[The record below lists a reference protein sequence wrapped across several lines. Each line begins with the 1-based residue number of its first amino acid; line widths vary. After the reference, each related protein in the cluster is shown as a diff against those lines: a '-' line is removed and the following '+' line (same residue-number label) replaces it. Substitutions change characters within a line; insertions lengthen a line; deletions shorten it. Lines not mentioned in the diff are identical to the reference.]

1 MDGLLSFWRCCYFAS
16 KFIQGDSGTLTRR
29 INKARTPNNDR
40 IIAYLFF
47 LKKYRQVAGVPP
59 KVSRRLRHPKETHR
73 CTSCLHSLAIE
84 NCQALYVSC
93 VSRHHKRNEGT
104 LKKKNQTKSTKIPFW
119 SEVKS
124 RYKLSIVASCFS
136 LGLLLFALSNGGWL
150 KKFSEIELGV
160 LFFILKCY
168 CVDTVKGEEKRDKPP
183 AQ

>member
-1 MDGLLSFWRCCYFAS
+1 
-16 KFIQGDSGTLTRR
+16 LTRR

-104 LKKKNQTKSTKIPFW
+104 LKKKKPKKKYENSFLIRG
-119 SEVKS
+119 E
-124 RYKLSIVASCFS
+124 IS
-136 LGLLLFALSNGGWL
+136 LQAFDCC
-150 KKFSEIELGV
+150 V
-160 LFFILKCY
+160 LFLARLVVVCALEWRMTKE
-168 CVDTVKGEEKRDKPP
+168 VQRDRVGCIIFYFEMLLC
-183 AQ
+183 